1 MEYTIFPHV
10 EEPGMVGEVWNWNWR
25 NMYVKAVS
33 IDMCGLMMDVYGLM
47 LGVGY
52 DK

>member
-1 MEYTIFPHV
+1 MEYTIIPHV
-10 EEPGMVGEVWNWNWR
+10 EEPEMMGEAQNWNWG
-25 NMYVKAVS
+25 NMYVEAVS
-33 IDMCGLMMDVYGLM
+33 IDMCGLMMDVCGSM